1 MGVAYHSI
9 TMPKNVK
16 IALIGHCGPDSSYLR
31 MVCGQ
36 AAKGAQVLMADDDSE
51 LQDVLSK
58 DVDLLLFNRELG
70 YGFTHKMGVEAI
82 KYLRGLNK
90 NLRMMLVSN
99 YPDAQAAAVAN
110 GALPGFGK
118 REIGSPR
125 VIEVLRAA
133 LEQPTNAV
141 SGPASAEVNP

>member
-1 MGVAYHSI
+1 
-9 TMPKNVK
+9 MPKNVK

-51 LQDVLSK
+51 LQDVLAQ

-70 YGFTHKMGVEAI
+70 YGFTHKMGVDAI
-82 KYLRGLNK
+82 KHLRGLNK

-133 LEQPTNAV
+133 LEQPANAV